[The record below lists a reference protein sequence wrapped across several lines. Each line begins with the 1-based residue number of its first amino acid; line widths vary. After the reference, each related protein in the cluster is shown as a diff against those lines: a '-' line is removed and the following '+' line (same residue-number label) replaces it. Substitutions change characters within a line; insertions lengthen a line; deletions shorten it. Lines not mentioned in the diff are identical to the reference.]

1 MPENDKKTVNK
12 APRVINKSG
21 TLKMEDKV
29 AETKQVRD
37 ISGKRMNRRNRRD
50 RVRAD
55 AGPKE
60 FDEMTIEV
68 TRVSRTVAGGRRMRF
83 KALVAVGNH
92 KNKVGIGVAKGN
104 DVTTA
109 VSKASRKAKKSMIT
123 FNMNGETICHET
135 RTKVTGADVLMKPAA
150 PGTGIIAGGT
160 VRSIMGLTGVKNL
173 ISKSL
178 GSTNKVNIAYAV
190 IEGLRAQVPRKDW
203 VAYEGKP
210 MLIKQVVAEKKAE
223 IRAKAEAKKAEAKK
237 VVATKKTEVKK
248 TVDAKKAEVKEK
260 VATKKAEVKEKVEAK
275 KAEVKAKVEAKKAE
289 TKAKVEAVKAETKA
303 KVEATK
309 AETKAKVEAAK
320 AKAKATAKKSTKKE
334 DK

>member
-1 MPENDKKTVNK
+1 MPETDKKAENK

-29 AETKQVRD
+29 AATKQTRD
-37 ISGKRMNRRNRRD
+37 IAGRRMGRRNRRD
-50 RVRAD
+50 RSRGDV
-55 AGPKE
+55 GPKE
-60 FDEMTIEV
+60 FEEITIAV
-68 TRVSRTVAGGRRMRF
+68 DRVSRTVAGGRRMRF

-109 VSKASRKAKKSMIT
+109 VSKASRKAKKAMVE

-135 RTKVTGADVLMKPAA
+135 RTKVTGADVLRKPAA

-210 MLIKQVVAEKKAE
+210 MPVKKVVAEKKAE
-223 IRAKAEAKKAEAKK
+223 AKAK
-237 VVATKKTEVKK
+237 VETKKTEVEKA
-248 TVDAKKAEVKEK
+248 VAAKKAEVE
-260 VATKKAEVKEKVEAK
+260 TKKAEVKKAVKAKKTEVKEKVEAK
-275 KAEVKAKVEAKKAE
+275 KAEVKDKVETKKAE
-289 TKAKVEAVKAETKA
+289 VKAKVDT
-303 KVEATK
+303 
-309 AETKAKVEAAK
+309 AK
-320 AKAKATAKKSTKKE
+320 AKADAAKTKATAKKSAKKE

>member
-1 MPENDKKTVNK
+1 MPETDKK

-29 AETKQVRD
+29 AATKQTRD
-37 ISGKRMNRRNRRD
+37 ISGRRMNRRNRRD
-50 RVRAD
+50 RSRAD

-60 FDEMTIEV
+60 FEEITIAV
-68 TRVSRTVAGGRRMRF
+68 DRVSRTVAGGRRMRF

-109 VSKASRKAKKSMIT
+109 VSKASRKAKRAMVE
-123 FNMNGETICHET
+123 FNMDGETICHET

-160 VRSIMGLTGVKNL
+160 VRSIMGLTAVKNL

-210 MLIKQVVAEKKAE
+210 MPVKKAAE
-223 IRAKAEAKKAEAKK
+223 SKKTEKATAANEKVAKAKKTEKTEAGTKKAEAKK
-237 VVATKKTEVKK
+237 VQ
-248 TVDAKKAEVKEK
+248 AKKAEAKAVE
-260 VATKKAEVKEKVEAK
+260 TKKTAESKKTESKKTESK
-275 KAEVKAKVEAKKAE
+275 KAAE
-289 TKAKVEAVKAETKA
+289 TKKTTKSA
-303 KVEATK
+303 
-309 AETKAKVEAAK
+309 
-320 AKAKATAKKSTKKE
+320 KKE

>member
-1 MPENDKKTVNK
+1 MSENNNANK

-21 TLKMEDKV
+21 TLKMDDKV
-29 AETKQVRD
+29 AATKQVRD
-37 ISGKRMNRRNRRD
+37 IAGKRMNRRNRRD

-60 FDEMTIEV
+60 FDEITIAV
-68 TRVSRTVAGGRRMRF
+68 DRVSRTVAGGRRMRF
-83 KALVAVGNH
+83 KALVAIGNH

-109 VSKASRKAKKSMIT
+109 VNKATRKAKKAMIT
-123 FNMNGETICHET
+123 FNINGETICHET

-160 VRSIMGLTGVKNL
+160 VRSIVGLTGVKNL

-190 IEGLRAQVPRKDW
+190 IEGLKAQVPRNKW
-203 VAYEGKP
+203 VAYEGKEMP
-210 MLIKQVVAEKKAE
+210 AKKAE
-223 IRAKAEAKKAEAKK
+223 VKKTEIKGKVEAKKAEIKKTVSAKK
-237 VVATKKTEVKK
+237 VEAETKKTEIKKKVETKKAEAEQKIATKKTEVKDK
-248 TVDAKKAEVKEK
+248 VEARKAEVKK
-260 VATKKAEVKEKVEAK
+260 KVEAK
-275 KAEVKAKVEAKKAE
+275 KAEIEEKV
-289 TKAKVEAVKAETKA
+289 
-303 KVEATK
+303 ATK
-309 AETKAKVEAAK
+309 V
-320 AKAKATAKKSTKKE
+320 TANKSAKKE